1 MHFQLWWEC
10 LGLHYDVRKKCEGDL
25 CYDFSNMDWMLRVW
39 TQVNRWLYTNLP
51 FSCTSLCFAKWRSI
65 LFFLKLLFWYFQ
77 IFEKIISG
85 MYLGEIVCRVL
96 CRNVSVPCVKQSFYW
111 IYTHSCCED
120 DRKCVLLWG
129 LFFCWPTVSLYFPP
143 SYLWFLCLYSS
154 FLCFCY
160 VGN

>member
-1 MHFQLWWEC
+1 MLERNARETCVMTSPTWTGCWEFEPRWTGDC
-10 LGLHYDVRKKCEGDL
+10 ILIYHLVVLAFALLSDV
-25 CYDFSNMDWMLRVW
+25 
-39 TQVNRWLYTNLP
+39 P
-51 FSCTSLCFAKWRSI
+51 FC
-65 LFFLKLLFWYFQ
+65 FFLKLLFWYFQ

-129 LFFCWPTVSLYFPP
+129 LFFCWPTVSLYFTP

-160 VGN
+160 IGN